1 MKKIYNIALFILV
14 LFPAL
19 VSAQSIQIGSSQ
31 FPSVF
36 TVGSLNDFG
45 PLRTSMNGPTAARYA
60 LIYPAALLNA
70 IPNNTSI
77 PSLEFFRTDA
87 VAAAANLA
95 GNAQVSIYLRNV
107 PNNAYPNTGSVSW
120 TALTS
125 GATLVY
131 QGSADW
137 GAGATGWKRVVL
149 NTPYVFN
156 RTNGDNLEVLIQ
168 YTQNAG
174 QPANL
179 TWGYSNN
186 TATPEYALN
195 SSKTILLND
204 SVFTGDSLVNNN
216 VRKPTM
222 RINFPFPINVS
233 SLSYDGSQVIYTPMK
248 ERVAANFR
256 NTGTGVSGQFSA
268 TVTGPGGYTSTRTIA
283 SLLAGDT
290 ALVEF
295 DSVLYNNV
303 TPGDYDFTFITTL
316 AGDPFP
322 GDDTLRTPIKIVNP
336 ISESG
341 VLGSWNNGPFITNTT
356 GGFGGAPISALHSGL
371 STFGNNVNNTVWR
384 MHEDFILPEGFDYTI
399 DSLVVYAY
407 QTGAV
412 ASIPTFT
419 EGFAGF
425 WDKFPG
431 DPTANLIAGDTAN
444 SVLYD
449 NFWTGVYRVSS
460 TAFTDTTRPIMRVT
474 IFVFPVV
481 IEGGERMY
489 ASWSLSGSLSS
500 GPWNMPIS
508 YLGIRNTGNA
518 IIRNSTAGYSAVT
531 DGGTLGR
538 AGMTMEVHY
547 TKQTTNTKKID
558 PLLSSLSNPFP
569 NPNNGNFSMM
579 VNLKETTSIRAEIVD
594 LQGKIL
600 HNQDFGK
607 ISGQQRL
614 DFNYENLAAGMY
626 LVQIYHNGF
635 KTTKKVQVNY

>member
-1 MKKIYNIALFILV
+1 MKKVYYVYLIFL
-14 LFPAL
+14 AL
-19 VSAQSIQIGSSQ
+19 VPILLNAQSIQIGSSQ
-31 FPSVF
+31 FPSVY

-45 PLRTSMNGPTAARYA
+45 PLRTSPNGPAAARYA
-60 LIYPAALLNA
+60 LIYPSTLLTA

-77 PSLEFFRTDA
+77 SSLEFFRTDA

-107 PNNAYPNTGSVSW
+107 TAPTFADTGRISW
-120 TALTS
+120 TSRIS

-149 NTPYVFN
+149 TTPYVFN

-168 YTQNAG
+168 YTQSAG
-174 QPANL
+174 QPASL
-179 TWGYSNN
+179 TWGYSNSA
-186 TATPEYALN
+186 ATPEYLAN
-195 SSKTILLND
+195 SSKTVLLND
-204 SVFTGDSLVNNN
+204 SVFANDTLVNTNL
-216 VRKPTM
+216 RKPTM

-233 SLSYDGSQVIYTPMK
+233 SLSYDGTQVIYTPMK
-248 ERVAANFR
+248 ERVAATFR
-256 NTGTGVSGQFSA
+256 NTGTNASGQFTAS
-268 TVTGPGGYTSTRTIA
+268 VTGPGGYSSTKTIA
-283 SLLAGDT
+283 SLLSGDT

-295 DSVLYNNV
+295 DSVFYNTL
-303 TPGDYDFTFITTL
+303 TPGDYTFQFVTTL
-316 AGDPFP
+316 ANDPFA
-322 GDDTLRTPIKIVNP
+322 GDDTLRVPIKVINP
-336 ISESG
+336 ISETG
-341 VLGSWNNGPFITNTT
+341 NLGSWNNGAFITSTN

-371 STFGNNVNNTVWR
+371 STFGNNVNNTSWR
-384 MHEDFILPEGFDYTI
+384 MHEDFILPAGSDYTI

-431 DPTANLIAGDTAN
+431 DPTANFLAGDTVN
-444 SVLYD
+444 SVLFD
-449 NFWTGVYRVSS
+449 NFWTGAYRVSS

-481 IEGGERMY
+481 IQGGGRMY
-489 ASWSLSGSLSS
+489 ASWSLSGSLTS

-508 YLGIRNTGNA
+508 HVGLRNTGNA
-518 IIRNSTAGYSAVT
+518 IIRNSTAGYSEVT

-547 TKQTTNTKKID
+547 TKGPTSTKKVD
-558 PLLSSLSNPFP
+558 PLLNSLSNPFP
-569 NPNNGNFSMM
+569 NPNNGNFSMII
-579 VNLKETTSIRAEIVD
+579 NLNEATNIKAEIID
-594 LQGKIL
+594 LQGKVL
-600 HNQDFGK
+600 QNKDFGN

-614 DFNYENLAAGMY
+614 DFNQDNLAAGMY

-635 KTTKKVQVNY
+635 KTTKKVQIF